1 MLYMPSSVADNITV
15 LPQSIFHKLSLAH
28 FVEGHSRAVTSAAQS
43 DKAAPDTTEM

>member
-15 LPQSIFHKLSLAH
+15 LPQSKFHMLSLAH
-28 FVEGHSRAVTSAAQS
+28 FAGGHSRAVTSAAQS